1 MTLIIVGGKAAKRRK
16 ASCSPLPKVKL
27 TQWAMYTV
35 SVAYRIQY
43 RVEVPLTVVPSD
55 VLDEAALMLAL
66 PMDLWSTIPP
76 FTDTP
81 SEVVCNG
88 PDPVI
93 TTAIARAAA
102 DEVQAE
108 APESEV
114 FAKIGNV
121 MVYRYAGTVMDHSV
135 DWPSAA
141 MRSLRLVFGEDYPT
155 PWDVLADFANAS
167 LKSVLDDERRKTE
180 ALTAHALGLFN
191 IYQGTLVPT
200 PKLSAL
206 VALAARK
213 Y

>member
-1 MTLIIVGGKAAKRRK
+1 MKRLVVGGRATRAK
-16 ASCSPLPKVKL
+16 ASCSPMPKAKF
-27 TQWAMYTV
+27 TQWTIYVV

-43 RVEVPLTVVPSD
+43 RVEVPLTIVPTD

-66 PMDLWSTIPP
+66 PVDLWSTIPP
-76 FTDTP
+76 FTDGEV
-81 SEVVCNG
+81 EVVCNG

-93 TTAIARAAA
+93 TTAIARATA
-102 DEVQAE
+102 DEVLAE
-108 APESEV
+108 APQSEV
-114 FAKIGNV
+114 FSKIGNV
-121 MVYRYAGTVMDHSV
+121 KTTPYAGTVMNHNV
-135 DWPSAA
+135 DWPDAA
-141 MRSLRLVFGEDYPT
+141 MRALRLVFGESYPT

-167 LKSVLDDERRKTE
+167 LKGVLEDKRRRSE

-191 IYQGTLVPT
+191 VYQGTLVPT